1 MPVDFT
7 CIIVEDEP
15 LARAEMRRLL
25 LRARPEARILAE
37 VDSIETACLALE
49 EHKPQLAFLDIQLA
63 DGPSFEIFRRMQVEA
78 QIIFTT
84 AYDAYALQA
93 FRVNSID
100 YLLKPIEPKLLEE
113 ALARFDKLQ
122 ESATGTEPASLALT
136 AEQLRSLLSPQK
148 QAYKTRFVVSGGD
161 RIRFIAESE
170 ACYFVSEHE
179 ATFLITPDGR
189 RHLYPQTLE
198 QLEQVLDPARFF
210 RISRQIIT
218 SLGSIGEI
226 HRHFNGRLKLTL
238 KPAPAEEVFVSR
250 QRVPDFMKWIDS

>member
-1 MPVDFT
+1 MPDFT

-25 LRARPEARILAE
+25 LKARPEARILAE
-37 VDSIETACLALE
+37 VDSIETACEALE
-49 EHKPQLAFLDIQLA
+49 EFKPQLAFLDIQLA

-122 ESATGTEPASLALT
+122 ESAAIEPTSLALT
-136 AEQLRSLLSPQK
+136 AEQLRSLLSPQR

-170 ACYFVSEHE
+170 VCYFVSEHE

-218 SLGSIGEI
+218 SLSSIGEI

-238 KPAPAEEVFVSR
+238 KPAPPDEVFVSR